1 MYERILV
8 GTDGSAT
15 ATRAVE
21 AAARLARTHD
31 AELVVAHA
39 YSPRLTPAQQ
49 RAWHEAPEELRWRL
63 SSGSIAEDTVEAALR
78 HAARLTGG
86 TVRMHGRCEPGGAI
100 PVLLALIDELDPDAI
115 VVGNRDMPARIRAHR
130 SVSQAITRRA
140 SCDVVIAD
148 TLGRRQQRRRS
159 ATPALHP
166 RPA

>member
-21 AAARLARTHD
+21 AAALLARTHD

-49 RAWHEAPEELRWRL
+49 RAWNEAPEDLRWRL
-63 SSGSIAEDTVEAALR
+63 SSGSIAEDIVETALS
-78 HAARLTGG
+78 HATRVTGG
-86 TVRMHGRCEPGGAI
+86 AVRMRGRCEPGGAI

-115 VVGNRDMPARIRAHR
+115 VVGNRDMPARVRTHR
-130 SVSQAITRRA
+130 SVSRAMARRA

-159 ATPALHP
+159 AMPTLHP
-166 RPA
+166 RLA